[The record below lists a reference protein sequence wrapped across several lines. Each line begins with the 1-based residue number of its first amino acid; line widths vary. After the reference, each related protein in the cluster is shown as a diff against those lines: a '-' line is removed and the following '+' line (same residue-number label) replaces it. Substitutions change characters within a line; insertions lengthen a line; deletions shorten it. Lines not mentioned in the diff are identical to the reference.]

1 MTIRKK
7 YKRGL
12 EKELNAVYIGRPW
25 GPFKCGS
32 KWGNP
37 FKTGRDGTIDEVLV
51 KYELYVRSKQD
62 LMNSLSELKN
72 KTLIC
77 WCEDSK
83 PCHGDVLIKLLNEA
97 NTNI

>member
-25 GPFKCGS
+25 GPFKYGS

-37 FKTGRDGTIDEVLV
+37 FKTGRDGTIDDVFI
-51 KYELYVRSKQD
+51 KYKEYIIKSNLLSQI
-62 LMNSLSELKN
+62 SELKD
-72 KTLIC
+72 KLLIC
-77 WCEDSK
+77 WCNDDK
-83 PCHGDVLIKLLNEA
+83 PCHGDILIELIKELDNQ
-97 NTNI
+97 